1 MVVLLDGLTIITCNV
16 HCTSFRT
23 EPFFPQGAG
32 SGFELLNYRDRRVE
46 RQRRWPV
53 ALFRRLATLP
63 LSNFFPL
70 NTKVYIRDAKW
81 FIRMPLYP
89 FYLYILT
96 LPEGSRDIVCGSAQ
110 AIGPSQLG
118 GVRRVLLD
126 RQRGLVKLTV
136 AIQKKLWWIFV

>member
-1 MVVLLDGLTIITCNV
+1 
-16 HCTSFRT
+16 
-23 EPFFPQGAG
+23 
-32 SGFELLNYRDRRVE
+32 
-46 RQRRWPV
+46 
-53 ALFRRLATLP
+53 
-63 LSNFFPL
+63 
-70 NTKVYIRDAKW
+70 
-81 FIRMPLYP
+81 MPLYP

-136 AIQKKLWWIFV
+136 AIQKKIVVDFCLTRR